1 MIRVITVFVF
11 MFVIGAS
18 CLKIVQIFM
27 VTEFDFGRVK
37 STVIFVSIAIPSIAS
52 LVAAKEII
60 RRIGAIRATTLAVGL
75 AAIGASLMSMA
86 PLGPLPF
93 IVGLWVL
100 GATSFGK
107 VAYLQY
113 LSSRVD
119 ASRMGA
125 LQGALG
131 AVSALSS
138 IVGNSLFTTLFVG
151 PLGGHNSWSLF
162 LIGAGILCMAC
173 GLIVRSGASTPG
185 R

>member
-1 MIRVITVFVF
+1 
-11 MFVIGAS
+11 
-18 CLKIVQIFM
+18 
-27 VTEFDFGRVK
+27 
-37 STVIFVSIAIPSIAS
+37 
-52 LVAAKEII
+52 
-60 RRIGAIRATTLAVGL
+60 
-75 AAIGASLMSMA
+75 MSMA

-138 IVGNSLFTTLFVG
+138 IVGSNLFTTLFVG

-173 GLIVRSGASTPG
+173 ALIVPLWSFDARTIKASGNAQTQQELSSAQG
-185 R
+185 GGQWEAEREDF